1 MILSTQF
8 LTPRHL
14 LCLKSRSVELLTLD
28 FLQEVHDS
36 SVPETSQTLAGHALY
51 SRGQRQ
57 PPLIQHELPNKSMN
71 LRGAVFSLPKI
82 VHQQDGVSS
91 IGVTFLAY
99 DVLRG
104 LFHYSVE
111 TQFSCVNDKH
121 SSVLSS
127 PFEGANSLPC
137 PMDVTV
143 TLLAAHH
150 MAQLVRVTD
159 VIPGPHRFSR
169 GGFTPG
175 SRGFISACALGDQG
189 KRGIW
194 VERQRSSMGRSI
206 FGFSTGNYFKDDKP
220 LTGSDRPGYL
230 TDGEIQGKRIF
241 EVVNSYDLR
250 GEL

>member
-111 TQFSCVNDKH
+111 T
-121 SSVLSS
+121 
-127 PFEGANSLPC
+127 
-137 PMDVTV
+137 
-143 TLLAAHH
+143 
-150 MAQLVRVTD
+150 
-159 VIPGPHRFSR
+159 RFSSWGWSCISSALLYHR
-169 GGFTPG
+169 TRISGHTRSDI
-175 SRGFISACALGDQG
+175 SRILL
-189 KRGIW
+189 I
-194 VERQRSSMGRSI
+194 
-206 FGFSTGNYFKDDKP
+206 
-220 LTGSDRPGYL
+220 
-230 TDGEIQGKRIF
+230 
-241 EVVNSYDLR
+241 
-250 GEL
+250 